1 MSPLT
6 QVASMA
12 AVVCLTGTLAT
23 PASAAMRNCVKLV
36 VGQATAATELEAKK
50 QAMDDWKKSA
60 VAAGIEHPAWRIAA
74 NKSFKCETESDGQ
87 FTCTASG
94 DPCTITQV
102 PVAPAAT
109 N

>member
-1 MSPLT
+1 MPKVSIAVLST
-6 QVASMA
+6 GLVAGLLLA
-12 AVVCLTGTLAT
+12 A
-23 PASAAMRNCVKLV
+23 PAEAAMRNCVKLV
-36 VGQATAATELEAKK
+36 VGQATAATELAAKK

-74 NKSFKCETESDGQ
+74 NKSFKCETEADGQ

-102 PVAPAAT
+102 PAAPAAT